1 MPDNQLF
8 YGDNLEVLRR
18 HIDSESVDLIY
29 LDPPFNSKQDYNV
42 LFAEQDG
49 SRSAAQIKAF
59 CDTWRWDQGSE
70 AACLEMIEAGGTVSI
85 AIQALRQLLG
95 SNDMMAYVAMMA
107 PRLIEL
113 HRVLKPT
120 GSIYLHCDPTASHY
134 IKLVMDAV
142 FGPLSFRNEIIWR
155 RTGSHNSAKRYGP
168 IHDTIF
174 FYTKTK
180 NYVWNKPKRP
190 YMIGH
195 VEEHFVEDEK
205 GWRTNYYGN
214 VLTGSGTRKGESG
227 KPWHGFD
234 PTSKGR
240 HWAIP
245 GRLLEEID
253 EDLSGLS
260 QHQKLDRLLAL
271 GYITIAPGEAWPIY
285 QHYAKPDDG
294 TPVSDLW
301 TFQPYTNG
309 TVYGTANGVD
319 EEIRWLSTKD
329 QERLGYPTQK
339 PESLL
344 DRIIKAS
351 SNKGQTILDPFCGCG
366 TATASAQRLGRR
378 WIGIDITHLAI
389 ALIKHRLRDA
399 FGEPIVKEYSV
410 LGEPVSL
417 PDAQDLAESDP
428 YQFQWWA
435 LGLVHAR
442 PVEQKKGADQGI
454 DGRIFF
460 HEGDTTKTK
469 QIIFSVKA
477 GRTGPAHVRDLR
489 GVLEREKAAIG
500 VLITMRDPT
509 NPMRV
514 EAAEA
519 GFYTSTWGQKK
530 HPRIQ
535 ILTVGE
541 LLAGKTID
549 APPMRQV
556 ITFKKAPKA
565 KKGKTA
571 HQPEIDFDSDENDET
586 RS

>member
-1 MPDNQLF
+1 
-8 YGDNLEVLRR
+8 
-18 HIDSESVDLIY
+18 
-29 LDPPFNSKQDYNV
+29 
-42 LFAEQDG
+42 
-49 SRSAAQIKAF
+49 
-59 CDTWRWDQGSE
+59 
-70 AACLEMIEAGGTVSI
+70 
-85 AIQALRQLLG
+85 
-95 SNDMMAYVAMMA
+95 
-107 PRLIEL
+107 
-113 HRVLKPT
+113 
-120 GSIYLHCDPTASHY
+120 
-134 IKLVMDAV
+134 MDAV

-180 NYVWNKPKRP
+180 SYVWNKPKRP

-195 VEEHFVEDEK
+195 VKEHFVEDEN

-214 VLTGSGTRKGESG
+214 VLTGSGTRNGESG
-227 KPWHGFD
+227 EPWHGID

-245 GRLLEEID
+245 RRLLEEID

-260 QHQKLDRLLAL
+260 QHQKLDRLLDL
-271 GYITIAPGEAWPIY
+271 GHITIVPGEAWPIY
-285 QHYAKPDDG
+285 QHYVKPSDG

-301 TFQPYTNG
+301 TFQPYTSG
-309 TVYGTANGVD
+309 TVYETENGVD
-319 EEIRWLSTKD
+319 EDIRWLSTKD

-351 SNKGQTILDPFCGCG
+351 SDKGQTVLDPFCGCG

-399 FGEPIVKEYSV
+399 FGESIVKEYAV

-417 PDAQDLAESDP
+417 PDAQDLADSDP

-442 PVEQKKGADQGI
+442 PVEGKKGADKGI

-460 HEGDTTKTK
+460 HEGDTTKTT

-477 GRTGPAHVRDLR
+477 GHTGPAHVRDLR

-500 VLITMRDPT
+500 VLITMRKPT
-509 NPMRV
+509 KPMRT

-519 GFYTSTWGQKK
+519 GFYTSTWGKKK

-535 ILTVGE
+535 ILTIAE
-541 LLAGKTID
+541 LLEGKTVD

-556 ITFKKAPKA
+556 VTFKKAPKA
-565 KKGKTA
+565 KKGKAT
-571 HQPEIDFDSDENDET
+571 HQPEIDFESEEEDET
-586 RS
+586 PW